1 MIVIEIQVEATGVK
15 VLMEYQQ
22 NQAHV
27 QAFLVDAAFDRLSKN
42 QQEHA
47 QRILQQV
54 NQLMADRHQ
63 LDDCHWTGAA
73 LAAVLDHE
81 LYQDGQ
87 APYRQVISTIPVLKA
102 LIKSFKS

>member
-81 LYQDGQ
+81 LYQDG
-87 APYRQVISTIPVLKA
+87 RRHIVR
-102 LIKSFKS
+102 

>member
-54 NQLMADRHQ
+54 N
-63 LDDCHWTGAA
+63 
-73 LAAVLDHE
+73 
-81 LYQDGQ
+81 
-87 APYRQVISTIPVLKA
+87 
-102 LIKSFKS
+102 

>member
-54 NQLMADRHQ
+54 NQLMIVTGLVRHWQ
-63 LDDCHWTGAA
+63 PFWITSSIRMGRRHI
-73 LAAVLDHE
+73 V
-81 LYQDGQ
+81 
-87 APYRQVISTIPVLKA
+87 R
-102 LIKSFKS
+102 